1 MKDFFAG
8 LRLML
13 AHSDLERM
21 GLGTIMHQFI
31 REEVLPKI
39 RKDFEAARTDNEQ
52 DRLGNLIEEYEKYSD
67 PRTPESKIY
76 SNTAASIVRQLALR
90 SRMDYAEMEDLM
102 QQLAVDFYVS
112 LPSQAV
118 HRKQQHDPHYQ
129 APAKAPGGN
138 TLADYIRTTDYM
150 GGPLNLNKMWMTNVQ
165 NRTQWRIRE
174 IQRRHRERTYDK
186 KENEDGD
193 GEELD
198 PIAQVESP
206 SHIDESQIREAIR
219 DLVNYIHS
227 KVRNPLLVD
236 MFNLWFEL
244 AQEKGANKVD
254 MKNDVYVQLR
264 EHGHAES
271 DSMMNSKWFDLRRI
285 IVSFFE
291 KELGDEYVPRIK
303 KVLHLSVAESLTH
316 KMYRRRLA
324 AWMLGGIFRGIV
336 FAKE

>member
-1 MKDFFAG
+1 
-8 LRLML
+8 
-13 AHSDLERM
+13 
-21 GLGTIMHQFI
+21 
-31 REEVLPKI
+31 VLIPRVQK
-39 RKDFEAARTDNEQ
+39 KLDDARTDNEK
-52 DRLGNLIEEYEKYSD
+52 DRYIALIEEYEKYSN
-67 PRTPESKIY
+67 PRTPESQIY
-76 SNTAASIVRQLALR
+76 NKTAANIVRQLAQR
-90 SRMDYAEMEDLM
+90 SRIDDDAMEDLM
-102 QQLAVDFYVS
+102 QDMAVDFFKP
-112 LPSQAV
+112 LRA
-118 HRKQQHDPHYQ
+118 
-129 APAKAPGGN
+129 GGN
-138 TLADYIRTTDYM
+138 DLTENISRFDED
-150 GGPLNLNKMWMTNVQ
+150 GGPLALNKYWMSIVDFRTKYHIRQ
-165 NRTQWRIRE
+165 NQRHFRE
-174 IQRRHRERTYDK
+174 KTIQRR
-186 KENEDGD
+186 ENDEGV
-193 GEELD
+193 ELD
-198 PIAQVESP
+198 PMAQVEAP